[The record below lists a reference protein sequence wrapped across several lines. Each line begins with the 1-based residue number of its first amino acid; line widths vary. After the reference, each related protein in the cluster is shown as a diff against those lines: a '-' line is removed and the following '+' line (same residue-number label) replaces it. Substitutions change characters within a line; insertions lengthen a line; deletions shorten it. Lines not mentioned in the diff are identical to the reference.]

1 MPRRVSRRQML
12 RQAAVVGVVTTVP
25 QYVFAQPGP
34 GVAHTYVNLSPAG
47 ARALEAIV
55 ARLIPSDAIGPGAL
69 EAGAARYIDFALG
82 DALADFRATY
92 DAGLEAVDAHAR
104 RAHGKSLIELDPD
117 QQDGVLRDLEENRAT
132 GFTPSA
138 SAFFDL
144 VLGHTLEGTF
154 SDPHYGGNRDFI
166 GWDLVGYPGIKLAV
180 AAEDQRF
187 DSRVKVTRVS
197 AYDLPMFEGT
207 GGESH
212 DD

>member
-1 MPRRVSRRQML
+1 MPRRVSRREML
-12 RQAAVVGVVTTVP
+12 KRAVAVSAASTVP
-25 QYVFAQPGP
+25 MAALAQDGRRFS
-34 GVAHTYVNLSPAG
+34 HTFVNLSAAAG
-47 ARALEAIV
+47 HALEAIV
-55 ARLIPSDAIGPGAL
+55 ARLIPSDANGPGAL
-69 EAGAARYIDFALG
+69 EAGAARYIDLALG

-92 DAGLEAVDAHAR
+92 DAGLAAVDAHAR
-104 RAHGKSLIELDPD
+104 RSHGRPLAELDPE

-138 SAFFDL
+138 AAFFDV

-154 SDPHYGGNRDFI
+154 ADPHYGGNRDFI
-166 GWDLVGYPGIKLAV
+166 GWDLVGYPGLKLAV

-187 DSRVKVTRVS
+187 DAHPQVTRVS

-207 GGESH
+207 GGASH

>member
-1 MPRRVSRRQML
+1 MPRRVSRREIV
-12 RQAAVVGVVTTVP
+12 RRAVVVGAATTVP
-25 QYVFAQPGP
+25 LSALAQRGRRVEP
-34 GVAHTYVNLSPAG
+34 TYVNLSAEA

-55 ARLIPSDAIGPGAL
+55 ARLIPSDANGPGAL
-69 EAGAARYIDFALG
+69 EAGAARYIDVALG

-92 DAGLEAVDAHAR
+92 DAGLKAVDAHAR
-104 RAHGKSLIELDPD
+104 RVHGKPLAELDHD
-117 QQDGVLRDLEENRAT
+117 RQDGVLRDLEENRAT

-138 SAFFDL
+138 AAFFDV

-166 GWDLVGYPGIKLAV
+166 GWDLVGYPGLKLAV
-180 AAEDQRF
+180 SALDQRF
-187 DSRVKVTRVS
+187 DSHPQVTRVS

-207 GGESH
+207 GGASH

>member
-1 MPRRVSRRQML
+1 MPRRVSRREMI
-12 RQAAVVGVVTTVP
+12 RRAVVVGAATTVP
-25 QYVFAQPGP
+25 LSAFAQDGRRPS
-34 GVAHTYVNLSPAG
+34 HTYVNLSAEA
-47 ARALEAIV
+47 ARTLEAIV
-55 ARLIPSDAIGPGAL
+55 ARLIPSDANGPGAL
-69 EAGAARYIDFALG
+69 EAGAARYIDIALG
-82 DALADFRATY
+82 DALADFRAAY
-92 DAGLEAVDAHAR
+92 AAGLAAVDAHAR
-104 RAHGKSLIELDPD
+104 RAHGKPLTELGPE

-132 GFTPSA
+132 GFAPSA
-138 SAFFDL
+138 AAFFDL

-187 DSRVKVTRVS
+187 DSKPQVTRVS